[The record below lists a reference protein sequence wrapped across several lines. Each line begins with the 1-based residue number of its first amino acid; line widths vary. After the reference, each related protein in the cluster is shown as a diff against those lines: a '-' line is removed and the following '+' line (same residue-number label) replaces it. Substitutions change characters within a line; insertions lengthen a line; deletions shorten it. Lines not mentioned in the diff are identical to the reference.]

1 MRKWDYKKVFIAL
14 LAVWFIINLLQ
25 AIFTEIFSDEAY
37 YYMYGKY
44 LAWGYFDHPPMIALM
59 IRLGTLIFNGTLGVR
74 LITVLVQLG
83 TITLI
88 WKTLKLKE
96 PDPSQV
102 YLFFI
107 LAASLWMFSAYGF
120 ISTPD
125 APLLFFT
132 ALFLF
137 SYKNFLDNQ
146 RWSTT
151 VLLSLAMAGMVY
163 SKYQAV
169 LIIGFVVLSNLKLLK
184 TYRFWLAGIVAL
196 LLLSPH
202 IHWQFVNNFPSF
214 KYHLVDRSDGFK
226 WKFIFEYIPNQ
237 MVVFNPLILGLV
249 FYVLVKF
256 RSGDLFTRALYF
268 LIIGFIGFF
277 WITAFRGHV
286 EPQWTL
292 ACSAPIIL
300 ILFNRIWESQLLKKY
315 IRTIVFPALLL
326 LLVFRILILT
336 NLPLVK
342 SLDINGKEEQFK
354 FVESVA
360 DNLPVVFSSSYQS
373 PSLFTFF
380 TGKVSFPVSSLYT
393 RQTQYDIWQLEKT
406 YQNKPAFIAS
416 TREGRSKLFEKDKI
430 QFTGYVTSSLQTTN
444 RIRILFDSLPEVLTG
459 GDSISISIKLSN
471 PGGYDVDFNHFDFPV
486 QIIAVLLK
494 GKDIILNPVKLSAPI
509 SILHQGESINRT
521 IKTVI
526 PNLPAGEYKIGVSLN
541 TFLGTTLNSTFVKIK
556 ITKNDK

>member
-1 MRKWDYKKVFIAL
+1 MRKWDYKKVFITL
-14 LAVWFIINLLQ
+14 LTVWFIINFLQ

-59 IRLGTLIFNGTLGVR
+59 VRIGTLVFNGNLGVR

-83 TITLI
+83 TITLV

-96 PDPSQV
+96 PEPLHV

-107 LAASLWMFSAYGF
+107 LAGSLWMFSAYGF

-137 SYKNFLDNQ
+137 SYKNFLEDRNW
-146 RWSTT
+146 RAV
-151 VLLSLAMAGMVY
+151 VLLSLSMGGMVY

-169 LIIGFVVLSNLKLLK
+169 LIIGFVVLSNIKLLK
-184 TYRFWLAGIVAL
+184 EYKFWLAGIVAL
-196 LLLSPH
+196 LFLSPH
-202 IHWQFVNNFPSF
+202 IYWQFANDFPSL
-214 KYHLVDRSDGFK
+214 KYHLVDRSDGFR

-256 RSGDLFTRALYF
+256 RPVDLFTRALYF

-277 WITAFRGHV
+277 WLTAFRGHV

-292 ACSAPIIL
+292 ACSVPIIL
-300 ILFNRIWESQLLKKY
+300 ILYNRIWESKELKKY
-315 IRTIVFPALLL
+315 VLKIVSPALIL
-326 LLVFRILILT
+326 LLVFRIFLVT
-336 NLPLVK
+336 NLPLVR

-354 FVESVA
+354 FVDSIA
-360 DNLPVVFSSSYQS
+360 NNMPVVFSSSYQS

-380 TGKVSFPVSSLYT
+380 TGKVSFPISALDT
-393 RQTQYDIWQLEKT
+393 RQTQYDIWQLEKK
-406 YQNKPAFIAS
+406 YQNKPAFVAS

-444 RIRILFDSLPEVLTG
+444 RVRIVFDSPPESIAI
-459 GDSISISIKLSN
+459 GDSISMSIRISN
-471 PGGYDVDFNHFDFPV
+471 PGGYDVDFNHPDFPV
-486 QIIAVLLK
+486 QVCSVFLK
-494 GKDIILNPVKLSAPI
+494 GKDIKVIPVELSEPI
-509 SILHQGESINRT
+509 NILHQGESLNRI
-521 IKTVI
+521 IKTII
-526 PNLPAGEYKIGVSLN
+526 PDLPMGEYKLGISLN

-556 ITKNDK
+556 ISGK

>member
-1 MRKWDYKKVFIAL
+1 MRKWDYKKVFITL
-14 LAVWFIINLLQ
+14 LAVWFIINFLQ

-59 IRLGTLIFNGTLGVR
+59 IRVGTLFFKGTLGVR
-74 LITVLVQLG
+74 LITVLVQLC
-83 TITLI
+83 TLTLI

-96 PDPSQV
+96 PEPSQV

-107 LAASLWMFSAYGF
+107 LAGSLWMFSAYGF
-120 ISTPD
+120 ISSPD

-137 SYKNFLDNQ
+137 SYKNFLEDQ
-146 RWSTT
+146 SWKT
-151 VLLSLAMAGMVY
+151 VGLLSISMAGMIY

-184 TYRFWLAGIVAL
+184 SYKFWLSGIVAL

-202 IHWQFVNNFPSF
+202 IYWQFANDFPSL
-214 KYHLVDRSDGFK
+214 KYHLVDRSDGFR
-226 WKFIFEYIPNQ
+226 WKYLFEYIPNQ
-237 MVVFNPLILGLV
+237 MAVFNPLIFGLV
-249 FYVLVKF
+249 IYVLVKF
-256 RSGDLFTRALYF
+256 RPGDLFTRALYF

-277 WITAFRGHV
+277 WVTAFRGHV

-292 ACSAPIIL
+292 SCSVPIIL
-300 ILFNRIWESQLLKKY
+300 ILYKRIWESQLLKKLV
-315 IRTIVFPALLL
+315 RKIVFPSLIL
-326 LLVFRILILT
+326 LLVFRILLVT
-336 NLPLVK
+336 NLPLIR

-360 DNLPVVFSSSYQS
+360 NNLPVVFSSSYQS
-373 PSLFTFF
+373 PSLYTFF
-380 TGKVSFPVSSLYT
+380 TGKVSFPVSSIDT
-393 RQTQYDIWQLEKT
+393 RQTQFDIWQLEKN

-444 RIRILFDSLPEVLTG
+444 RVRILFDSLPESLTG
-459 GDSISISIKLSN
+459 GDTISISIKLSN

-486 QIIAVLLK
+486 QICSVFLK
-494 GKDIILNPVKLSAPI
+494 EKDIIVIPAKFSTPVN
-509 SILHQGESINRT
+509 ILHQGESLNRT

-526 PNLPAGEYKIGVSLN
+526 PDLPAGEYKFGISLN

-556 ITKNDK
+556 ILKK

>member
-1 MRKWDYKKVFIAL
+1 MRKWDYKKVFITL
-14 LAVWFIINLLQ
+14 LSVWFIINFLQ

-59 IRLGTLIFNGTLGVR
+59 IRIGTLVFCGTLGVR
-74 LITVLVQLG
+74 LITVLLQLG
-83 TITLI
+83 TITLV

-96 PDPSQV
+96 PEPLQV

-107 LAASLWMFSAYGF
+107 IAGSLWMFSAYGF

-137 SYKNFLDNQ
+137 SYKNFLEDK
-146 RWSTT
+146 RWRT
-151 VLLSLAMAGMVY
+151 VGLLSLSMGGMIY

-169 LIIGFVVLSNLKLLK
+169 LIIGFLVLSNIKLLK
-184 TYRFWLAGIVAL
+184 EYKFWLAGIVAL

-202 IHWQFVNNFPSF
+202 IYWQFANDFPSL

-226 WKFIFEYIPNQ
+226 WKYVFEYIPNQ

-249 FYVLVKF
+249 FYVLAKF
-256 RSGDLFTRALYF
+256 RPGDLFTRALYF

-277 WITAFRGHV
+277 WLTAFRGHV

-292 ACSAPIIL
+292 ACSVPIIL
-300 ILFNRIWESQLLKKY
+300 ILYNKIWESKSLKKY
-315 IRTIVFPALLL
+315 VFKIVFPTLFL
-326 LLVFRILILT
+326 LLVFRIFLAT
-336 NLPLVK
+336 NLPLVI
-342 SLDINGKEEQFK
+342 SLDINGKEEKFK
-354 FVESVA
+354 SIDSVA
-360 DNLPVVFSSSYQS
+360 NNMPVVFSSSYQS

-380 TGKVSFPVSSLYT
+380 TGKVSFPVSCLDT
-393 RQTQYDIWQLEKT
+393 RQTQYDIWQLEKNW
-406 YQNKPAFIAS
+406 QHKPAFIAT
-416 TREGRSKLFEKDKI
+416 TREGRSKVFEKEKI
-430 QFTGYVTSSLQTTN
+430 QFAGYETSSLQTTN
-444 RIRILFDSLPEVLTG
+444 RVRIIFDPPPESVKG

-486 QIIAVLLK
+486 QICSVFLK
-494 GKDIILNPVKLSAPI
+494 EKDISVIPVELSAPI
-509 SILHQGESINRT
+509 NILYQGQSLNRT

-526 PNLPAGEYKIGVSLN
+526 PDFPTGEYKLGISLN

-556 ITKNDK
+556 ISKND

>member
-1 MRKWDYKKVFIAL
+1 MRKWDYKKVFITL
-14 LAVWFIINLLQ
+14 LAVWFIINFLQ

-59 IRLGTLIFNGTLGVR
+59 IRISTLFFNGNLGVR
-74 LITVLVQLG
+74 LITILVQLC

-88 WKTLKLKE
+88 WKTLKVKDPE
-96 PDPSQV
+96 PSHV
-102 YLFFI
+102 FLFFI
-107 LAASLWMFSAYGF
+107 ITGSLWMFSAYGF
-120 ISTPD
+120 ISSPD

-137 SYKNFLDNQ
+137 LYKNFLEDQ
-146 RWSTT
+146 SWKTV
-151 VLLSLAMAGMVY
+151 VLLSLSMAGMVY

-184 TYRFWLAGIVAL
+184 SYKFWLSGIVAL

-202 IHWQFVNNFPSF
+202 MYWQFANDFPSL
-214 KYHLVDRSDGFK
+214 KYHLVDRSDGFR
-226 WKFIFEYIPNQ
+226 WKFLLEYIPNQ
-237 MVVFNPLILGLV
+237 MAVFNPLIFGLV
-249 FYVLVKF
+249 IYVLVKF
-256 RSGDLFTRALYF
+256 RPGDLFTRALYF
-268 LIIGFIGFF
+268 LIIGFVGFF
-277 WITAFRGHV
+277 WVTAFRGHV

-292 ACSAPIIL
+292 SCSIPIIL
-300 ILFNRIWESQLLKKY
+300 ILFNRILESQLLRKY
-315 IRTIVFPALLL
+315 VRKIVFPALILL
-326 LLVFRILILT
+326 PVFRIFLVT
-336 NLPLVK
+336 DLPLVR
-342 SLDINGKEEQFK
+342 SLDIIGKEEQFK

-360 DNLPVVFSSSYQS
+360 NNLPVVFSSSYQS

-380 TGKVSFPVSSLYT
+380 TGKVSFPVSGLDT
-393 RQTQYDIWQLEKT
+393 RQTQYDIWQLEKN

-444 RIRILFDSLPEVLTG
+444 RVRILFDSPPEAVTG
-459 GDSISISIKLSN
+459 GDSISLSIKLSN

-486 QIIAVLLK
+486 RVCSVFLTE
-494 GKDIILNPVKLSAPI
+494 KDITAIPVELSAPVN
-509 SILHQGESINRT
+509 ILHQGESLNRT
-521 IKTVI
+521 IKSVI
-526 PNLPAGEYKIGVSLN
+526 PDLPAGEYKYGISLN

-556 ITKNDK
+556 ISKHD